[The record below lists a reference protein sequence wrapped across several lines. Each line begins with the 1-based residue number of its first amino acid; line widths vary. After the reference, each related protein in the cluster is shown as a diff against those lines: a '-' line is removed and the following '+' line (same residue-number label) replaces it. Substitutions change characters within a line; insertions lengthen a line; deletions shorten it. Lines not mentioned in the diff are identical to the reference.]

1 MSGTL
6 TYLESNHFDAL
17 AAALL
22 QPDPALDRSTLHLCA
37 EASDFL
43 RFNQGALRQAT
54 SVQQAYVT
62 VAVER
67 GQRRTESS
75 LSLSGDLATD
85 VQRLQAEST
94 LLTAQ
99 LDLIADDPWLQ
110 RPASATHSHRDEC
123 GALAT
128 AAHVIA
134 LVHEAAAVTLK
145 QDLVGF
151 YAAGPVAHA
160 FADSLGSRHW
170 HRVESFHFDWC
181 LYHQAD
187 KAVKTVYAGTHWDDA
202 GFTARLDEAA
212 SRVQLLERPARTLQP
227 GAYRAAFAPAAMA
240 ELLGTLGWSGFS
252 LKARRTGVS
261 SLMRL
266 QRGEAAF
273 APGFHLEEAFALSTT
288 PAFSPEGFARPAAVV
303 LVDDGRLPATGG
315 TLNSPRSA
323 VEYGVPA
330 TGAHGGESP
339 DALHLHGG
347 TVPDADLLRVLGTGL
362 YISNLWYLNYSDRAA
377 CRMTGMTRY
386 ACFWVEDGELVAPLN
401 VMRFDD
407 DVLRLFGPGLVG
419 LTATPEFIPN
429 SDTYGARRLG
439 SVTTPAAVVEGLTLT
454 L

>member
-1 MSGTL
+1 MSPSL
-6 TYLESNHFDAL
+6 TYLESEHFEAL

-22 QPDPALDRSTLHLCA
+22 QPDPALDRCTLHLCA
-37 EASDFL
+37 ETSDFL

-54 SVQQAYVT
+54 GVQQTYVT

-67 GQRRTESS
+67 GQRRTESL
-75 LSLSGDLATD
+75 LSLCGDLAAD
-85 VQRLQAEST
+85 VQRLQAERT

-99 LDLIADDPWLQ
+99 LDLIDDDPGLQ
-110 RPASATHSHRDEC
+110 RPAIATHSRRDER

-134 LVHEAAAVTLK
+134 LVHEAAARGPK

-181 LYHQAD
+181 LYQRAD

-202 GFTARLDEAA
+202 GFAARLDEAT

-227 GAYRAAFAPAAMA
+227 GAYRVAFAPAAMA
-240 ELLGTLGWSGFS
+240 ELLGMLGWGGFS

-266 QRGEAAF
+266 QRGDAAF
-273 APGFHLEEAFALSTT
+273 APGFHLDETIARSTT
-288 PAFSPEGFARPAAVV
+288 PAFSPEGFARPAEVA
-303 LVDDGRLPATGG
+303 LVKDGRPPATGG
-315 TLNSPRSA
+315 TLSSPRSA
-323 VEYGVPA
+323 VEYGMPT

-339 DALHLHGG
+339 EALHLHGG
-347 TVPDADLLRVLGTGL
+347 NIPDADLLHVLGTGL

-386 ACFWVEDGELVAPLN
+386 ACFWVENGELVAPLN

-429 SDTYGARRLG
+429 SDTYGARGLG